1 MPEVDLETLSGPDH
15 GYTVDDRDEDDP
27 VLLDQNGDHID
38 TWRERYPYDHRMP
51 HDEWWMARAA
61 QV

>member
-38 TWRERYPYDHRMP
+38 TWRERYPDEHRMP
-51 HDEWWMARAA
+51 HDECWMARAA

>member
-1 MPEVDLETLSGPDH
+1 
-15 GYTVDDRDEDDP
+15 DRDEDDP

-51 HDEWWMARAA
+51 HDECWMARAA